1 MCKIQI
7 VYICTA
13 NYKLCAED
21 FFSSLH
27 HFFPEEEKIVT
38 VLTDD
43 VKYISDMFE
52 NIKDA
57 FSNNK
62 IYSLDINKITDLPYP
77 LINLSKFYFVKD
89 YINEDA
95 DFVFYFDADTKFCE
109 KEPNFWKNLF
119 NVINSNKILVSPHL
133 TYLASFFPEIYME
146 SQRPYRIYDMEIFK
160 NSFDEREGSPL
171 YDKLHISDRSYIW
184 VITSF
189 IASNKELMKN
199 FCDLVNRKTQEYMVG
214 EVKEG
219 VTTYYIPRL
228 FDETIINKLI
238 HESFCGRLAGF
249 DFIVK
254 PYSSLVNFEI
264 PDYTFIIQKNFK
276 NPREYKK
283 HVLWES

>member
-13 NYKLCAED
+13 KYKLCAEA

-27 HFFPEEEKIVT
+27 YFFPEEEKIVT

-43 VKYISDMFE
+43 VNYISDMFE
-52 NIKDA
+52 NIKDT

-77 LINLSKFYFVKD
+77 LINLSKFYFVRD

-95 DFVFYFDADTKFCE
+95 DFVFYFDSDTVFCK
-109 KEPNFWKNLF
+109 KEPNFWANLF
-119 NVINSNKILVSPHL
+119 NVINNNKILVSPNGG
-133 TYLASFFPEIYME
+133 YLASFFYENYIE
-146 SQRPYRIYDMEIFK
+146 SQRPYRIYDTEIFR
-160 NSFDEREGSPL
+160 NRCDERKDSPL
-171 YDKLHISDRSYIW
+171 YDKLHIPDKSYVW
-184 VITSF
+184 VTTSF
-189 IASNKELMKN
+189 IAANKEMMKS

-214 EVKEG
+214 EVKDG
-219 VTTYYIPRL
+219 IASYYIPRL
-228 FDETIINKLI
+228 FDETVVNKLI
-238 HESFCGRLAGF
+238 HESFCGRLLGF

-254 PYSSLVNFEI
+254 PYASFENCEI
-264 PDYTFIIQKNFK
+264 PDYTFMLQKSFK
-276 NPREYKK
+276 HVREYKK

>member
-13 NYKLCAED
+13 KYKFFSES

-43 VKYISDMFE
+43 VNYISDMFE
-52 NIKDA
+52 NIKDT

-95 DFVFYFDADTKFCE
+95 DFVFYFDADTIFCE
-109 KEPNFWKNLF
+109 KEPDFWKKLF
-119 NVINSNKILVSPHL
+119 NVLNNNKILVTPHL
-133 TYLASFFPEIYME
+133 SYLSSFFPENYIE
-146 SQRPYRIYDMEIFK
+146 SQRPYRIYDMEVFK
-160 NSFDEREGSPL
+160 NVCDERESSPL
-171 YDKLHISDRSYIW
+171 YDKLHIPDRSYIW

-189 IASNKELMKN
+189 VASNKETMKN
-199 FCDLVNRKTQEYMVG
+199 FCDLVNRKTQECMIG
-214 EVKEG
+214 EVKG
-219 VTTYYIPRL
+219 GIPSYHIPRL

-238 HESFCGRLAGF
+238 HDSFCGRLSGF

-254 PYSSLVNFEI
+254 PYASFKYSEI
-264 PDYTFIIQKNFK
+264 PDYTFVIQKSFK
-276 NPREYKK
+276 NGMEYKK
-283 HVLWES
+283 H